1 MTYLQG
7 KRNLLIIELI
17 DFKSMSNNRGYD
29 VGKIHLLSKQVSEG
43 IDKVFIAM
51 YYAITK

>member
-17 DFKSMSNNRGYD
+17 YFKSMSNNRGYD
-29 VGKIHLLSKQVSEG
+29 VGKIHQVSEG
-43 IDKVFIAM
+43 IDKVFITM